1 MLDLGEALG
10 LYHAIQWVHDLQLA
24 KVDFEV
30 DSKRVADYFKRGS
43 GDLTEFGTIMK
54 CSIHYCNLHLE
65 NSHVEFIRMQV
76 NVVANALAEK
86 ATSLVGKVNLIA
98 NETL

>member
-1 MLDLGEALG
+1 MYGEALG
-10 LYHAIQWVHDLQLA
+10 LYHTIQWVHDLQLA
-24 KVDFEV
+24 KLDFEV
-30 DSKRVADYFKRGS
+30 DSKRVADYFKHGS

-54 CSIHYCNLHLE
+54 CTIHYCKLHLE

-76 NVVANALAEK
+76 NMVANALAGK
-86 ATSLVGKVNLIA
+86 ATSLAGKVNLIA